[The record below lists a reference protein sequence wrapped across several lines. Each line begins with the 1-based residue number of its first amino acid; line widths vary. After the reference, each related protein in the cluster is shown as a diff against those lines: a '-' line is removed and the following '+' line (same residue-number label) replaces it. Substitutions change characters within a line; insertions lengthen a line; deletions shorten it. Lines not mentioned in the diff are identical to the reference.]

1 MITETKIEDGN
12 PGQEGG
18 IAGTDSES
26 FDENLFYE
34 NEFERLTPTTRYRGR
49 GL

>member
-1 MITETKIEDGN
+1 MQTETKIEDGN

-18 IAGTDSES
+18 IAGTES

-34 NEFERLTPTTRYRGR
+34 NEFERLTPTTRYRGCR
-49 GL
+49 I